1 MFGSFTPGD
10 SLRVYRLQRRGI
22 SLDLQ
27 RELIQPSS
35 PLREA
40 YLAFLTQ
47 HAMGQPTYVFYDPHD
62 GEAFVQVRYR
72 PHQAAADV
80 TYLAPGLGGDG
91 QPVKAWTKLLDGA
104 CVESAGRGIQ
114 RVFANLAEGSTES
127 DIFHQA
133 GFTPYAQEDV
143 YKLEALPAPP
153 PQAVDLTLRP
163 QRPED
168 WPAIQKLCV
177 SITPQRVRQLEGGI
191 AEAMGGEKNCQR
203 FVLPGD
209 SGDDLAAM
217 VGFCV
222 GGLGHWLRLLVHP
235 DAGHLA
241 EGLVRWSVARLA
253 GYPPRPVY
261 CSVRQYEAGVR
272 AALAAV
278 GFKLHD
284 TRVLMVKHTVA
295 WVKTPIQEL
304 VPALKGTA
312 EPVPPAYRFNG
323 DPEYQPANGR
333 LAAKQD
339 A

>member
-1 MFGSFTPGD
+1 VFGPFTPGD
-10 SLRVYRLQRRGI
+10 SFRVYRLQRKGI

-27 RELIQPSS
+27 RGLIQPYT
-35 PLREA
+35 PLWEA
-40 YLAFLTQ
+40 YLAFVTQ
-47 HAMGQPTYVFYDPHD
+47 HAMGQPTYVLYDPHE

-80 TYLAPGLGGDG
+80 TYLAPTLGGDG
-91 QPVKAWTKLLDGA
+91 RAAKAWTQLLDGA

-114 RVFANLAEGSTES
+114 RVFANLAEASAES

-133 GFTPYAQEDV
+133 GFTPYAREDV
-143 YKLEALPAPP
+143 YCLDTLPAE
-153 PQAVDLTLRP
+153 ASRGGKLALRP
-163 QRPED
+163 QQPED

-177 SITPQRVRQLEGGI
+177 SVTPQRVRQLEGGI
-191 AEAMGGEKNCQR
+191 ALSMGLEKNCQR
-203 FVLPGD
+203 FVLTGE
-209 SGDDLAAM
+209 SGEDLAA
-217 VGFCV
+217 VVSYCI
-222 GGLGHWLRLLVHP
+222 GGQGHWLRLLVHP
-235 DAGHLA
+235 DADHLA
-241 EGLVRWSVARLA
+241 GDLVRWSVGRLA

-261 CSVRQYEAGVR
+261 CTVRQYEGGMR

-278 GFKLHD
+278 GFELCD

-304 VPALKGTA
+304 VPALKGSA
-312 EPVPPAYRFNG
+312 EPVPPAYRING
-323 DPEYQPANGR
+323 EAELQPSNGR